1 MKKLSADLAAQVMN
15 AGRPIT
21 EVEAAIGQL
30 RQPEQETLRVGDF
43 YHYESIK
50 EPPCATH

>member
-1 MKKLSADLAAQVMN
+1 MKKVSDSIAAQVMN

-30 RQPEQETLRVGDF
+30 RHEHEALQVGDF
-43 YHYESIK
+43 YTYESIK